1 MAIQGLLRSAD
12 GAGWNQEQRLWWLLW
27 SGCPGIGAQRLVA
40 IRDNFCG
47 WAAAWGA
54 PLEAFAALA
63 GFGAVGCR
71 QLQRYRDRWGPDPL
85 PRLCQELRGG
95 KGVLVPADPAFP
107 PELLALERPPLRL

>member
-1 MAIQGLLRSAD
+1 MSIQGLVRAAA

-54 PLEAFAALA
+54 PPEAFAALA

-71 QLQRYRDRWGPDPL
+71 QLERYRAHWGAEPL
-85 PRLCQELRGG
+85 PRFCQELRGG
-95 KGVLVPADPAFP
+95 RGVLVPADPAFP
-107 PELLALERPPLRL
+107 P